1 MWGRRRRYY
10 EDWYPRFPKSKPRAA
25 RGGIKAQTKRGQ
37 FGTSWWAKR
46 WIAILESFDIGARLS
61 RGRSYARRGQVLSID
76 VGKGEVKASVQ
87 GSRPQ
92 PYKVRVKVKTLTDK
106 EWRKVAGVLCGQA
119 IFLAKLLAGE

>member
-46 WIAILESFDIGARLS
+46 WIAVLESFQIGARLG
-61 RGRSYARRGQVLSID
+61 RGRSYARGGQVLDIA
-76 VGKGEVKASVQ
+76 VAKGKVTAKVQ
-87 GSRPQ
+87 GSQPQ
-92 PYKVRVKVKTLTDK
+92 PYRVAIQVKQLPGKQWDQLID
-106 EWRKVAGVLCGQA
+106 ALSG
-119 IFLAKLLAGE
+119 